1 MTLAWNE
8 SAREAVL
15 RLLVLCCALAVGSFG
30 TGCAALKPP
39 PREVRTTGYLV
50 GSTPNGATVKVDGV
64 EKGLTPVI
72 LQMPMNKGFE
82 VEVALAGYQTFR
94 EKVESKTDWKHLG
107 QRTPMFLFQASAMLA
122 MSYASNGALGHG
134 GSGSGSAP
142 SGERPCLMFVPSH
155 TLVTLIPL
163 PSPEHPSKV
172 EKAP

>member
-1 MTLAWNE
+1 MASAWNKSAGE
-8 SAREAVL
+8 SVI
-15 RLLVLCCALAVGSFG
+15 RLMVLCCALAASGLG

-39 PREVRTTGYLV
+39 AREVRTTGYLV

-82 VEVALAGYQTFR
+82 VEVSLAGYQTFR
-94 EKVESKTDWKHLG
+94 EKVESRPDRKRRREEMVPSVLA
-107 QRTPMFLFQASAMLA
+107 FSALA
-122 MSYASNGALGHG
+122 AVSFATGVNLISGGG
-134 GSGSGSAP
+134 GSSDGKP
-142 SGERPCLMFVPSH
+142 FLMFVPSH

-163 PSPEHPSKV
+163 PPPEQPSNG